1 MTLQILSSRFLIH
14 PDMNLQI
21 LSSRFLIH
29 QLTHFQKIPQNT
41 PKVIFALF
49 EKLKI
54 GEGIYPLGISAG
66 TYKVDFP
73 Q

>member
-1 MTLQILSSRFLIH
+1 MNMQILSSRF
-14 PDMNLQI
+14 Q
-21 LSSRFLIH
+21 IH
-29 QLTHFQKIPQNT
+29 QFQFIIFKKIPQHT
-41 PKVIFALF
+41 PKVIFALHK
-49 EKLKI
+49 KLKI